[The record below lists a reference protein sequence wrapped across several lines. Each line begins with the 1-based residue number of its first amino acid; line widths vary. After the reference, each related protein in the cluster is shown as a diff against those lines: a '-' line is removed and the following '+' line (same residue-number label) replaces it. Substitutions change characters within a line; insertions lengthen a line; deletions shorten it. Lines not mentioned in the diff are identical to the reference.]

1 MLKILLVSDTH
12 GDLDSINRLIE
23 STGASLVIHAGDFG
37 FYDSESIH
45 RMNTR
50 ELKLRITH
58 SPYKNQLKDRMERE
72 DYVHLMETYRLLG
85 DFPDYLSGHKEF
97 QAPVYAVWGNHDDR
111 VVVESL
117 RKDRKV
123 KNLSILDELG
133 SFTLK
138 DEKEGSIQLYGLGGN
153 FLLNEKVFASTLQGE
168 GGKMQSTFHQYGRL
182 YKNIGKGLHPTI
194 FVSHVS
200 PEKEHL
206 LAHLIG
212 HFSPDIWI
220 SGHMGVPY
228 PKVWKDRGPQNKEV
242 VEDSLASLA
251 EIKGKHTL
259 SADTNCALELLKTPP
274 KSDRITRN
282 VNLPD
287 IGDGYAM
294 LLYEDNHFT
303 LETYGNPSGMG
314 YVCYES
320 FQWGELV

>member
-37 FYDSESIH
+37 FYDSESIQ
-45 RMNTR
+45 RMSTR
-50 ELKLRITH
+50 ELKLRIVH
-58 SPYKNQLKDRMERE
+58 SPFRNQLKDQMTRD
-72 DYVHLMETYRLLG
+72 DYVYLVETNKLLG
-85 DFPDYLSGHKEF
+85 DFTDYLSGSKEF
-97 QAPVYAVWGNHDDR
+97 QAPVFAVWGNHDDR

-117 RKDRKV
+117 RKDKKV

-133 SFTLK
+133 PFTLE
-138 DEKEGSIQLYGLGGN
+138 DEGGGSIQLYGIGGN
-153 FLLNEKVFASTLQGE
+153 FLLNEKVLASTLQGE

-182 YKNIGKGLHPTI
+182 YKNIDKGRHPTI

-220 SGHMGVPY
+220 SGHMGVPS
-228 PKVWKDRGPQNKEV
+228 PKVWEDLGPQKKEV
-242 VEDSLASLA
+242 ERSLSHLA
-251 EIKGKHTL
+251 EMKGKQTL
-259 SADTNCALELLKTPP
+259 SADTSCALKLLKAPP
-274 KSDRITRN
+274 KLDRATKN

-287 IGDGYAM
+287 IGDGYAL
-294 LLYEDNHFT
+294 LLYEDNQFA

-314 YVCYES
+314 YLPYET
-320 FQWGELV
+320 FEWGELV